1 MRAATVVGIILVLLG
16 IAVLVFGGFSFVQEE
31 TVLELGPVDVQAE
44 ERETVPLPP
53 ILGAISLVGGI
64 VLIAMGSRK
73 T

>member
-1 MRAATVVGIILVLLG
+1 MRAATIVGILLVLLG
-16 IAVLVFGGFSFVQEE
+16 IAVLVFGGFSFTQEE
-31 TVLELGPVDVQAE
+31 TVLQLGPVDVEAA

-73 T
+73 G